1 MCKKILEWG
10 WCYKNSEHAN
20 GPFSFKEAA
29 IANARNEFE
38 FELKKR
44 RCINLCRSYLV
55 CFPRRDNTKSFGC
68 GHYFRTNGRDC

>member
-20 GPFSFKEAA
+20 GPFSFKEVA

-38 FELKKR
+38 FELKR
-44 RCINLCRSYLV
+44 EDVLISV
-55 CFPRRDNTKSFGC
+55 
-68 GHYFRTNGRDC
+68 GHI